1 MLYRVLPVFVLALGM
16 MVPTVRAEEKVEG
29 DTHEGKIVKV
39 DGNKLTMSD
48 KEGKNE
54 HTHTLAADAKVTC
67 DGKECKVADLKP
79 GVAVKVTTKKGD
91 KDTVVK
97 VDARTK
103 DAPKDK

>member
-54 HTHTLAADAKVTC
+54 HTHTVAADAKVSC
-67 DGKECKVADLKP
+67 DGKECKLADLKA
-79 GVAVKVTTKKGD
+79 GCSLKVTTKKDDKKTAVKVEATSAKD
-91 KDTVVK
+91 KDK
-97 VDARTK
+97 
-103 DAPKDK
+103 